1 MTDRKEVK
9 KDDNCGCAVRG
20 TCRCNPCTCKN
31 CVC

>member
-9 KDDNCGCAVRG
+9 KDNCGCAVRG
-20 TCRCNPCTCKN
+20 TCRCKPCNCKN

>member
-9 KDDNCGCAVRG
+9 TNENCGCAVRG
-20 TCRCNPCTCKN
+20 TCGCSPCTCKN